1 MYLFKGNSLTDNL
14 VNHLHREIGY
24 IKQLIINNLTD
35 LFRKFINRNN
45 H

>member
-1 MYLFKGNSLTDNL
+1 MYLFNGICLSDNL
-14 VNHLHREIGY
+14 MKNLHREIGY